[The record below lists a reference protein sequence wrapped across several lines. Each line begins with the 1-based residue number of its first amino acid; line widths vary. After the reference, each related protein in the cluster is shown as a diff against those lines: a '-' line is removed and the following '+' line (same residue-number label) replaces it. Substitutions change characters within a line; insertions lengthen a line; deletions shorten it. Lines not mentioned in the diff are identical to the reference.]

1 MSNRKMTIKDA
12 LGVRSRYVRAV
23 NISRD
28 LDDAGALEGYLI
40 TDGVR
45 QALARLSKGLSAAST
60 QRAWRVTGSY
70 GSGKSAFG
78 LLLANVFSQPLTKK
92 GAAGAVL
99 DEQAKDLLPDL
110 RKLPRYE
117 VLVITGAKEDASIA
131 LARALDELLARRR
144 TSPNQKQLRNR
155 LSEFV
160 HSRQTGEVAAG
171 EVLLL
176 LAEVRGLL
184 ASSTIASDGLLI
196 LVDEM
201 GRWLEYAAKPD
212 STIDASFFQALAEEC
227 GGRVD
232 DIPVAIIGFLHQRF
246 DDYAGGRR
254 DRRAGLEWAKVAER
268 FEDISFVQSF
278 ESTAKLVSRAL
289 EPDRAAYKRVGVAA
303 RSKELYL
310 QASKMGLL
318 DSGLLKGEGVS
329 GESLYPLH
337 PTALLSAVSMFRRF
351 GQNERSTF
359 SFLLASEPF
368 AFQDYIARRNLDPD
382 EWYRISDLCD
392 WLLAQGTLRTLDEE
406 RLKRWSLLQET
417 LRSAPVY
424 EADELLCLKAV
435 GLMNLLEPQPGL
447 PVTLANLSFA
457 LDDRIDSPS
466 ISEAVEKLIQKSLL
480 YVRPATQELCL
491 WPQSSVD
498 VASEYSRIRKSQQ
511 PAQRLG
517 SLLQHLPDPR
527 PMVAHRHYFET
538 GTLRTAQIHMFDE
551 IAQIQGRAERHING
565 DAEILIIPC
574 YPDQNAA
581 SLGRQLQEM
590 SASSVP
596 GRLFALRNVS
606 EDDLELADDLA
617 AWTQLGSECV
627 DLRVDTYA
635 RNEVRQAV
643 HRVTANISLRL
654 ADLRAPEQGKEGVTW
669 WHLGQRLDV
678 ASGRQLNQHLS
689 TILDDLYGQA
699 PRVRNELINRTAVSS
714 AAAAARQRLLER
726 MFANEDQAD
735 LGIQQTPPEMAI
747 YLSLFKDTG
756 LHRHDGV
763 AWSFQAPS
771 TDSDWLP
778 AWNALSQLLD
788 AKGLITIRQVMDH
801 LAGAPFGMRD
811 SVSLLLIAAFLCV
824 NRDAIILRERG
835 SYLTVLEDSH
845 LGRLVKKPDAFE
857 LHMIHAQSSTASVLA
872 VYQTALR
879 KHLGSAEVG
888 ATVAEITRAIYD
900 WYLTLPEHTLNS
912 TKLEASHR
920 AVLALLNKASDPIEM
935 LTVTVPFALGAIK
948 VREPIDGKSKVAV
961 EVLRARFEGL
971 LRAGTERLNELRSEI
986 VSVVAQEVGV
996 RDVADVRPHIVALSQ
1011 GATGEVVDYA
1021 LKSFMQR
1028 SMDGQRDERQWIDSL
1043 ASLLGG
1049 RSIDT
1054 WHDETIVRFR
1064 GEVRRVYT
1072 LLTRVV
1078 ALNKL
1083 TGASKSPDH
1092 AAVAVHVVDQ
1102 KGKERFVAVPADAE
1116 GLLASEDMA
1125 DLRAALARVPVPA
1138 YALARLLLEF
1148 SSDLPATQPESV
1160 A

>member
-1 MSNRKMTIKDA
+1 MMIIKDA
-12 LGVRSRYVRAV
+12 LIVRSRYVRAV

-45 QALARLSKGLSAAST
+45 QALLRLSKGLSATST

-131 LARALDELLARRR
+131 LARGLDDLLARRR
-144 TSPNQKQLRNR
+144 TSPSQKQLRGR
-155 LSEFV
+155 LGAFIQ
-160 HSRQTGEVAAG
+160 SRQAGEAAAGDVLGLLGEVRS
-171 EVLLL
+171 LI
-176 LAEVRGLL
+176 
-184 ASSTIASDGLLI
+184 ASATIASDGLLI

-201 GRWLEYAAKPD
+201 GRWLEYATGPG
-212 STIDASFFQALAEEC
+212 SSIDASFFQALAEQC
-227 GGRVD
+227 GGRVE
-232 DIPVAIIGFLHQRF
+232 DIPLAIIGFLHQRF
-246 DDYAGGRR
+246 DDYAAGRR

-268 FEDISFVQSF
+268 FEEISFVQSF
-278 ESTAKLVSRAL
+278 ESTAKLVARAL
-289 EPDRAAYKRVGVAA
+289 EPDRAAYKRAGVAT
-303 RSKELYL
+303 RSKDLYQ
-310 QASKMGLL
+310 QASKLGLL
-318 DSGLLKGEGVS
+318 DSGLLKEEGVS
-329 GESLYPLH
+329 GEGLYPIH

-368 AFQDYIARRNLDPD
+368 AFQDYIGRRHLDPG

-392 WLLAQGTLRTLDEE
+392 WLLAQGTLRTHDEE

-424 EADELLCLKAV
+424 DAEELLCLKAV
-435 GLMNLLEPQPGL
+435 GLLNLLEPQPGL

-457 LDDRIDSPS
+457 LDDRADSPP
-466 ISEAVEKLIQKSLL
+466 IAEAVEKLIQKSLL

-498 VASEYSRIRKSQQ
+498 VASEYSRIRKGLQ

-517 SLLQHLPDPR
+517 SLLQHLPEPR

-538 GTLRTAQIHMFDE
+538 GTLRTAQIHLLDE
-551 IAQIQGRAERHING
+551 VGHAHGRVLNELG
-565 DAEILIIPC
+565 SDAEILIIPC
-574 YPDQNAA
+574 YPDQDADL
-581 SLGRQLQEM
+581 LGRQIQQM
-590 SASSVP
+590 SASSVR
-596 GRLFALRNVS
+596 GRIFALRRVS

-617 AWTQLGSECV
+617 AWTQLDSECV
-627 DLRVDTYA
+627 ELRVDAYA
-635 RNEVRQAV
+635 RNEVRQSIL
-643 HRVTANISLRL
+643 RVTANITLRL
-654 ADLRAPEQGKEGVTW
+654 ADLRAPGQDTGGVQW
-669 WHLGQRLDV
+669 WHMGDRLEV
-678 ASGRQLNQHLS
+678 ASGRQLNQQLS
-689 TILDDLYGQA
+689 TILDGLYGRA

-726 MFANEDQAD
+726 MFANAGEAD

-756 LHRHDGV
+756 LHSNDG
-763 AWSFQAPS
+763 AGWRFQSPPAG
-771 TDSDWLP
+771 SDWLP
-778 AWNALSQLLD
+778 AWNALSELLD
-788 AKGLITIRQVMDH
+788 TQGLVTVRQIMDH

-824 NRDAIILRERG
+824 HRDSIILRERG
-835 SYLTVLEDSH
+835 SYITVLEDSH

-872 VYQTALR
+872 MYQAVLQ
-879 KHLGSAEVG
+879 KHLGSVDVG

-912 TKLEASHR
+912 TKLDASHR
-920 AVLALLNKASDPIEM
+920 SVLALLNKASDPIEL
-935 LTVTVPFALGAIK
+935 LTVTIPFTLGAIK
-948 VREPIDGKSKVAV
+948 TREPIDGKSKVGV
-961 EVLRARFEGL
+961 EVLRARFESL
-971 LRAGTERLNELRSEI
+971 LRAGTERLSQLRSEI
-986 VSVVAQEVGV
+986 TSVLSEEVGV
-996 RDVADVRPHIVALSQ
+996 RDTAGVRPHIIALSQ
-1011 GATGEVVDYA
+1011 GAAGDVVDYT

-1028 SMDGQRDERQWIDSL
+1028 SMDGSRDERQWVDSL

-1083 TGASKSPDH
+1083 TGTSKSPDH
-1092 AAVAVHVVDQ
+1092 ASVAVHVVDQ
-1102 KGKERFVAVPADAE
+1102 KGKERFVAVPADAA
-1116 GLLASEDMA
+1116 GLLASEDM
-1125 DLRAALARVPVPA
+1125 DDIRAALARLPVPA

-1148 SSDLPATQPESV
+1148 SSDLPAAQPESV

>member
-28 LDDAGALEGYLI
+28 LDDVGALEGYLI

-45 QALARLSKGLSAAST
+45 QALARLSKGLAAAST

-78 LLLANVFSQPLTKK
+78 LLLANLFSQPLTKK
-92 GAAGAVL
+92 GTAGAVL

-110 RKLPRYE
+110 RKMPRYE
-117 VLVITGAKEDASIA
+117 VLVITGAKEDASVA

-144 TSPNQKQLRNR
+144 TSSSQKQLRSR
-155 LSEFV
+155 LSDFIQ
-160 HSRQTGEVAAG
+160 SRQTGKGSASEVLELLG
-171 EVLLL
+171 EVRALI
-176 LAEVRGLL
+176 
-184 ASSTIASDGLLI
+184 ASATIASEGLLI

-201 GRWLEYAAKPD
+201 GRWLEYAAAPD
-212 STIDASFFQALAEEC
+212 SKIDASFFQALAEQC

-232 DIPVAIIGFLHQRF
+232 DIPVAVIGFLHQRF
-246 DDYAGGRR
+246 DDYASGRR

-268 FEDISFVQSF
+268 FEDISFVQTF
-278 ESTAKLVSRAL
+278 ESTAKLIARAL
-289 EPDRAAYKRVGVAA
+289 EADRAAYKRSGVSA
-303 RSKELYL
+303 RSKELYM
-310 QASKMGLL
+310 QASKMGLM
-318 DSGLLKGEGVS
+318 DSGLLKGEGIS

-368 AFQDYIARRNLDPD
+368 AFQDYIRRRNLDPG
-382 EWYRISDLCD
+382 EWYRITDLCD

-424 EADELLCLKAV
+424 ETEELMCLKAV
-435 GLMNLLEPQPGL
+435 GLLNLLEPQPGL
-447 PVTLANLSFA
+447 PVTFANLSFA
-457 LDDRIDSPS
+457 LDDRVDSPA
-466 ISEAVEKLIQKSLL
+466 IAEAVEKLIQKSLL

-498 VASEYSRIRKSQQ
+498 VASEYSRIRKGLQ

-517 SLLQHLPDPR
+517 SLLQHLPGAR

-538 GTLRTAQIHMFDE
+538 GTLRTAQIHLFDE
-551 IAQIQGRAERHING
+551 ITQIYGRAEQAING

-574 YPDQNAA
+574 YPDQDAA
-581 SLGRQLQEM
+581 FLGRQLEAM

-596 GRLFALRNVS
+596 GRLFALRKVS

-617 AWTQLGSECV
+617 AWTQLENECA

-635 RNEVRQAV
+635 RNEVKQSI

-654 ADLRAPEQGKEGVTW
+654 ADLRVPGQGTDGVIW
-669 WHLGQRLDV
+669 WHLGERLDIT
-678 ASGRQLNQHLS
+678 SGRQLNQQLS
-689 TILDDLYGQA
+689 TILDDLYAQA
-699 PRVRNELINRTAVSS
+699 PRVRNELINRTAISS

-726 MFANEDQAD
+726 MFANADEAD

-756 LHRHDGV
+756 LHRADGA
-763 AWSFQAPS
+763 AWRFQAPKPG
-771 TDSDWLP
+771 SDWMP
-778 AWNALSQLLD
+778 AWNALGEMLD
-788 AKGLITIRQVMDH
+788 TKGLVTIRQVMDH
-801 LAGAPFGMRD
+801 LTDAPFGMRH
-811 SVSLLLIAAFLCV
+811 SVSLLLIAAFLSV

-845 LGRLVKKPDAFE
+845 LGRLVKKPEAFE
-857 LHMIHAQSSTASVLA
+857 LHMIHAQSSTASVLTM
-872 VYQTALR
+872 YQTVLQ
-879 KHLGSAEVG
+879 KHLGSAAVG

-912 TKLEASHR
+912 TKLDASHR
-920 AVLALLNKASDPIEM
+920 AVLALLNKASDPIEL
-935 LTVTVPFALGAIK
+935 LTVTIPLALGAIK

-961 EVLRARFEGL
+961 EVLRAHFEGM
-971 LRAGTERLNELRSEI
+971 LRAGSGRLNDLRSEI
-986 VSVVAQEVGV
+986 TLVLAEEVGV
-996 RDVADVRPHIVALSQ
+996 RDVADVRPHIIALSE
-1011 GATGEVVDYA
+1011 GAMGEVVDYA

-1028 SMDGQRDERQWIDSL
+1028 SMDGQRDDRQWIDSL

-1116 GLLASEDMA
+1116 GLLRSEDMA
-1125 DLRAALARVPVPA
+1125 DLRAALSRLPVPA

>member
-1 MSNRKMTIKDA
+1 MAIKDA
-12 LGVRSRYVRAV
+12 LGLRSRYVRAV
-23 NISRD
+23 NIARD

-78 LLLANVFSQPLTKK
+78 LLLANLFSQPLTKK

-99 DEQAKDLLPDL
+99 DEQAKDMLSDL

-117 VLVITGAKEDASIA
+117 VLVITGAREDASMA
-131 LARALDELLARRR
+131 LARALDELLSRRR
-144 TSPNQKQLRNR
+144 TSPNQKQLRSR
-155 LSEFV
+155 LTDFIQ
-160 HSRQTGEVAAG
+160 SRQAGKGSASEVLELLGEVR
-171 EVLLL
+171 VL
-176 LAEVRGLL
+176 
-184 ASSTIASDGLLI
+184 IASATFASEGLLI
-196 LVDEM
+196 LIDEM
-201 GRWLEYAAKPD
+201 GRWLEYAAAPD
-212 STIDASFFQALAEEC
+212 SSIDASFFQALAEQC

-278 ESTAKLVSRAL
+278 ESTAKLVARAL
-289 EPDRAAYKRVGVAA
+289 EPDRAAYKRAGVSGRA
-303 RSKELYL
+303 KELYL

-368 AFQDYIARRNLDPD
+368 AFQDYIGRRNLDPG
-382 EWYRISDLCD
+382 EWYRITDLCD
-392 WLLAQGTLRTLDEE
+392 WLLAQGTLRTLDDE

-424 EADELLCLKAV
+424 EAEELMCLKAV

-457 LDDRIDSPS
+457 LDDRIDSPP
-466 ISEAVEKLIQKSLL
+466 IAEAVEKLIQKSLL

-498 VASEYSRIRKSQQ
+498 VASEYSRIRKGLQ

-517 SLLQHLPDPR
+517 SLLQHLPEAR
-527 PMVAHRHYFET
+527 PVVAHRHYFET
-538 GTLRTAQIHMFDE
+538 GTLRTAQIHLFDDV
-551 IAQIQGRAERHING
+551 AQIHGRAEQAING

-574 YPDQNAA
+574 YPDQDEAA
-581 SLGRQLQEM
+581 LRRKLQEM

-596 GRLFALRNVS
+596 GRLFALRKVT

-617 AWTQLGSECV
+617 AWTQLESECA

-635 RNEVRQAV
+635 RNEVKQSI

-654 ADLRAPEQGKEGVTW
+654 ADLRAPGQGTDGVTW
-669 WHLGQRLDV
+669 LHLGKRLEV
-678 ASGRQLNQHLS
+678 ASGRQLNQQLS
-689 TILDDLYGQA
+689 SILDELYSHA
-699 PRVRNELINRTAVSS
+699 PRVRNELINRTAISS

-726 MFANEDQAD
+726 MFANGDEAD

-756 LHRHDGV
+756 LHRNAGE
-763 AWSFQAPS
+763 AWSFQAPKIG
-771 TDSDWLP
+771 SDWLP
-778 AWNALSQLLD
+778 AWNALTELLD
-788 AKGLITIRQVMDH
+788 TQGLVTVRQVMDH
-801 LAGAPFGMRD
+801 LGQAPFGMRD
-811 SVSLLLIAAFLCV
+811 SVSLLLIAAFLRV
-824 NRDAIILRERG
+824 NQDAIILRERG

-872 VYQTALR
+872 MYQTALQQ
-879 KHLGSAEVG
+879 HLRTADVG
-888 ATVAEITRAIYD
+888 ATVAEITRSIYD

-912 TKLEASHR
+912 TKLDASHR
-920 AVLALLNKASDPIEM
+920 SVLALLNKASDPIEL
-935 LTVTVPFALGAIK
+935 LTVTIPFALGAIK
-948 VREPIDGKSKVAV
+948 TREPIDGKSKVAV

-971 LRAGTERLNELRSEI
+971 LRSGSERLSNLRAEI
-986 VSVVAQEVGV
+986 TTVLAEEVGV
-996 RDVADVRPHIVALSQ
+996 RDVAGVRPHIIALSQ

-1028 SMDGQRDERQWIDSL
+1028 SLDGQRDERQWVDSL

-1125 DLRAALARVPVPA
+1125 DIRAALSRLPVPA

>member
-1 MSNRKMTIKDA
+1 MSNRKMTIRDA

-28 LDDAGALEGYLI
+28 LDDAGALDGYLI

-78 LLLANVFSQPLTKK
+78 LLLANIFSQPLTKK
-92 GAAGAVL
+92 GAAGAIL
-99 DEQAKDLLPDL
+99 DEQSKDLLQEL

-131 LARALDELLARRR
+131 LARALDELLAQRR
-144 TSPNQKQLRNR
+144 TSPNQKQLRGR
-155 LSEFV
+155 LSEFIQA
-160 HSRQTGEVAAG
+160 RQTAKVPAG
-171 EVLLL
+171 DVLQLL
-176 LAEVRGLL
+176 GDVRALIASATL
-184 ASSTIASDGLLI
+184 ASEGLLI

-201 GRWLEYAAKPD
+201 GRWLEYAAGPD
-212 STIDASFFQALAEEC
+212 SNIDASFFQALAEQC

-246 DDYAGGRR
+246 EDYAGGRR

-278 ESTAKLVSRAL
+278 ESTAKLVARAL
-289 EPDRAAYKRVGVAA
+289 EPDRAAYKRAGVATRA
-303 RSKELYL
+303 KDLYQ
-310 QASKMGLL
+310 QASKMRLL

-329 GESLYPLH
+329 GEGLYPLH

-368 AFQDYIARRNLDPD
+368 AFQDYIGRRNLDPG
-382 EWYRISDLCD
+382 EWYRVTDLCD

-424 EADELLCLKAV
+424 EAEELMCLKAV

-457 LDDRIDSPS
+457 LDDRIDSPP
-466 ISEAVEKLIQKSLL
+466 IAEAVEKLIQKSLL

-498 VASEYSRIRKSQQ
+498 VASEYSRIRKGLQ
-511 PAQRLG
+511 PAERLG
-517 SLLQHLPDPR
+517 ALLQHLPDAR
-527 PMVAHRHYFET
+527 PMVAHRHYFAT
-538 GTLRTAQIHMFDE
+538 GTLRTAQIHLFDD
-551 IAQIQGRAERHING
+551 IAQAHDRAGKGIHG
-565 DAEILIIPC
+565 DAEIVIVPC
-574 YPDQNAA
+574 YPGQDAA
-581 SLGRQLQEM
+581 SLSRQLQEM
-590 SASSVP
+590 STSSVP
-596 GRLFALRNVS
+596 GRLFALRRVS

-617 AWTQLGSECV
+617 AWTQLESECT

-635 RNEVRQAV
+635 RNEVKQSI

-654 ADLRAPEQGKEGVTW
+654 ADLRAPGQGADVVTW
-669 WHLGQRLDV
+669 WHMGKRLEV
-678 ASGRQLNQHLS
+678 GSGRQLNQQLS
-689 TILDDLYGQA
+689 TILDELYGRA
-699 PRVRNELINRTAVSS
+699 PRVRNELINRTAISS

-726 MFANEDQAD
+726 MFANTTEPD

-756 LHRHDGV
+756 LHRNDG
-763 AWSFQAPS
+763 AGWQFFAPS
-771 TDSDWLP
+771 AGSDWLP
-778 AWNALSQLLD
+778 AWDALGELLD
-788 AKGLITIRQVMDH
+788 TQGLVSVRQVMDH
-801 LAGAPFGMRD
+801 LGAAPFGMRD
-811 SVSLLLIAAFLCV
+811 SVSLLLIAAFLRV

-845 LGRLVKKPDAFE
+845 LGRLVKKPEAFE

-872 VYQTALR
+872 MYQTVLQ
-879 KHLGSAEVG
+879 KHLGSSTVG
-888 ATVAEITRAIYD
+888 ATVAEITRSIYD

-912 TKLEASHR
+912 TKLDPSYR
-920 AVLALLNKASDPIEM
+920 AVLALLNKASDPIEL
-935 LTVTVPFALGAIK
+935 LTVTIPFALGAIK
-948 VREPIDGKSKVAV
+948 VREPINGQSKVAV

-971 LRAGTERLNELRSEI
+971 LRAGSERLNELRSEI
-986 VSVVAQEVGV
+986 TSVLAQEVGV
-996 RDVADVRPHIVALSQ
+996 RDSGAVRPHIIALSQ

-1021 LKSFMQR
+1021 LRAFMQR
-1028 SMDGQRDERQWIDSL
+1028 SMDGQRDDRQWIDSL

-1116 GLLASEDMA
+1116 GMLASEDMA
-1125 DLRAALARVPVPA
+1125 DLREALSRLPVPA